1 MKSCTLIISTYNW
14 LPALE
19 LCLESCL
26 QQSVLPGEIIIA
38 DDGSEKKVGDF
49 IKSFAAG
56 SAIPVHHVWQP
67 DEGFQ
72 LARIR
77 NKAIALAAGEYIIQ
91 IDGDLVLHPHFIKD
105 HLKFRKKGFFTTGSR
120 VILSMGSTS
129 EFFKT
134 KKFTKKRIGREDKN
148 HFNRIRIPF
157 LHNFL
162 SRKYKIGGSKKY
174 YVKGCNMAFWKED
187 LIKVNGYNEDFSGW
201 GREDSEIAIRLI
213 NAGIR
218 KRFLKFGAVC
228 YHLFHQEACR
238 GMEEKNVYMMN
249 NAILKRITWAGNG
262 ISQYNL

>member
-14 LPALE
+14 LSALE
-19 LCLESCL
+19 LCLYSCL
-26 QQSVLPGEIIIA
+26 QQSILPDEIIIA
-38 DDGSEKKVGDF
+38 DDGSKKEIENF
-49 IKSFAAG
+49 IKAFSAG
-56 SAIPVHHVWQP
+56 STIPIHHVWQA
-67 DEGFQ
+67 DDGFR

-77 NKAIALAAGEYIIQ
+77 NKAIALATCEYIIQ

-120 VILSMGSTS
+120 VILSRESTDNA
-129 EFFKT
+129 FKA
-134 KKFTKKRIGREDKN
+134 KKFNVKKIRRSDKN

-162 SRKYKIGGSKKY
+162 SRKYKISGAKKY

-187 LIKVNGYNEDFSGW
+187 LININGYNEDFSGW

-213 NAGIR
+213 NAGTH

-228 YHLFHQEACR
+228 YHFFHKEANR
-238 GMEEKNVYMMN
+238 GMEEKNVFMMN
-249 NAILKRITWAGNG
+249 NAIIQRSTWAKNG